1 MWETCPKVKAGQQIS
16 ARRNNFSLWNLGNVS
31 RDLKQGNMI
40 TGASVKKK
48 EKASNAIPMCR
59 PLLHSKP
66 EWKSHASEGNSML
79 LEKN

>member
-1 MWETCPKVKAGQQIS
+1 
-16 ARRNNFSLWNLGNVS
+16 
-31 RDLKQGNMI
+31 MI

-66 EWKSHASEGNSML
+66 EWKSHASEGTSML
-79 LEKN
+79 LEKNKLLTKKRVGQTLTELILLLFHANLEAKK